1 MDSLWAQLLNSD
13 WHDYRGTGGR
23 EDRIG
28 SDPWL
33 ETFLEQ
39 TGWSASRLPDGEERD
54 ALRHLRR
61 LARACVDAYRE
72 SGAVPPREMQALNR
86 ILAEAPV
93 VRRIED
99 GWEVSLLP
107 VKRGIQSV
115 LAEIVASL
123 ADMLAKGEPSRVK
136 ICENP
141 DCGWVIYD
149 ESRNRTRRWCSATEC
164 GNLIKVRRHRSRRRH
179 AVE

>member
-1 MDSLWAQLLNSD
+1 MLRNGLSLGAVAQFRL
-13 WHDYRGTGGR
+13 
-23 EDRIG
+23 
-28 SDPWL
+28 
-33 ETFLEQ
+33 
-39 TGWSASRLPDGEERD
+39 ARLPGNRRPGGPHRQRSMAGNIPGADGVVREPPSG
-54 ALRHLRR
+54 RR
-61 LARACVDAYRE
+61 GARCPPARACVDAYRE
-72 SGAVPPREMQALNR
+72 SGAVPPRERHALNR

-99 GWEVSLLP
+99 GWELSLLP